1 MKINP
6 YNLIRLALPVLLLAI
21 LLGGCGQE
29 TATPPASFTP
39 TAEAPPSESPAV
51 STAATATP
59 LARGMPFLRPYPNAT
74 ALDLGDDFQEALKSR
89 EAALLG
95 NELAARITSQQYFTS
110 DTSTQVIAYYEPT
123 LFQLGYQKI
132 GRIDISLLTVGTAST
147 LAVLFTGGTAPD
159 APAVLV
165 TTVGPLSAADL
176 AQLKTYNAAAAKQI
190 HEKDLLV
197 NVFSGFTYGEI
208 PAQIIIPDTTL
219 VSVRPNVPLYS
230 RLTPLDLG
238 AGFYTTINQA
248 LVGLVGQEASVNSK
262 LSFYRMAGLPGD
274 FWTFYDTEMPKLDY
288 RRAGQVDVGS
298 VAAIGKV
305 KSQAVLYEKEDSS
318 RSGTMV
324 ITLGPWS
331 ETDYGLLTKIVLLA
345 KQNLKAGDTIVIVV
359 SNLPLSGLSN
369 GLLKG
374 K

>member
-1 MKINP
+1 
-6 YNLIRLALPVLLLAI
+6 
-21 LLGGCGQE
+21 
-29 TATPPASFTP
+29 
-39 TAEAPPSESPAV
+39 
-51 STAATATP
+51 
-59 LARGMPFLRPYPNAT
+59 MPFLRPYPNAT
-74 ALDLGDDFQEALKSR
+74 GLDLGNEFQEALKSR

-95 NELAARITSQQYFTS
+95 NELAARISSHQYFTS
-110 DTSTQVIAYYEPT
+110 DTSTQVLAYYEPT

-147 LAVLFTGGTAPD
+147 LAVLFAGGTAPD

-165 TTVGPLSAADL
+165 TTVGPLSAADV
-176 AQLKTYNAAAAKQI
+176 AQLKSYNAGVAGQI
-190 HEKDLLV
+190 HEKDLLI
-197 NVFSGFTYGEI
+197 NIFSGFTYGQV
-208 PAQIIIPDTTL
+208 PPQIIIPDTTL
-219 VSVRPNVPLYS
+219 VSTRPNVPLYS
-230 RLTPLDLG
+230 KLAPLDLG

-248 LVGLVGQEASVNSK
+248 LVGLVGQEASVNAK

-288 RRAGQVDVGS
+288 GRAGQVDVGS

-305 KSQAVLYEKEDSS
+305 KSQAVLYAREDTT
-318 RSGTMV
+318 RSGTMI

-331 ETDYGLLTKIVLLA
+331 AADYDLLTKIVLLA
-345 KQNLKAGDTIVIVV
+345 KQNLKVGDTIVIII

-369 GLLKG
+369 GLIKG